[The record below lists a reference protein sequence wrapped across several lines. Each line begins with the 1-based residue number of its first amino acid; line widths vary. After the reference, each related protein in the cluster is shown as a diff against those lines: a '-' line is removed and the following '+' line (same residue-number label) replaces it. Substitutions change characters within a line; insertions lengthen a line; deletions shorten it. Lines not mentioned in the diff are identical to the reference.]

1 MCALPVQLAYA
12 VRCHLLGQVLASGF
26 TVMRRLRVTTGFC
39 CQSGSRAKL
48 SIKHSCI
55 HSSCSYREL
64 VHLCRRGVLRYCWA
78 EDPACLCRYRSACVC
93 CAWTETERLARAL
106 RWVEA
111 ASCELRR
118 FAGCGKVQFV
128 ETRRSAE
135 KACTNTLSSQAER
148 ERKPQR
154 EKEGERERERE
165 IKIERDRKRERER
178 DKEQDQR
185 AKSNKRSEKR
195 RGAGSE
201 KREQIKVQS
210 KRRTVKGFVSQ

>member
-1 MCALPVQLAYA
+1 
-12 VRCHLLGQVLASGF
+12 
-26 TVMRRLRVTTGFC
+26 
-39 CQSGSRAKL
+39 
-48 SIKHSCI
+48 
-55 HSSCSYREL
+55 
-64 VHLCRRGVLRYCWA
+64 
-78 EDPACLCRYRSACVC
+78 
-93 CAWTETERLARAL
+93 
-106 RWVEA
+106 VEA

-178 DKEQDQR
+178 ETKNKTKEPR
-185 AKSNKRSEKR
+185 ATRE
-195 RGAGSE
+195 A
-201 KREQIKVQS
+201 KREEVPEARKEN
-210 KRRTVKGFVSQ
+210 R